1 MWTQFNRPWWPMAE
15 HATVSAPHCLSSPAD
30 TGFAEAQCRV
40 ATASVSLLAQL
51 LQWLR
56 GPPGAK
62 PTDHIN
68 QSRADLTSR
77 LMNTVRFDL
86 YVIAIGPL
94 LGVLL
99 FAAPLG
105 WYGNSPRQ
113 VNQELRAALVAAV
126 AKSRDFPNR
135 FAAEVWLKDM
145 STR

>member
-1 MWTQFNRPWWPMAE
+1 
-15 HATVSAPHCLSSPAD
+15 
-30 TGFAEAQCRV
+30 QCRV

-62 PTDHIN
+62 ATDHIN
-68 QSRADLTSR
+68 QSRADLPSR
-77 LMNTVRFDL
+77 LMTSGRFDL
-86 YVIAIGPL
+86 YAIAIGPL

-105 WYGNSPRQ
+105 WAGNSQPQ
-113 VNQELRAALVAAV
+113 VNPELRAALMAAV

-135 FAAEVWLKDM
+135 
-145 STR
+145 